1 MSLDIKTSVI
11 KPKRQTY
18 ANVAERFGEDRPASR
33 YEEAT
38 YDMQPAANF
47 HYRPTWDPAHL
58 LYDATRTSIKMA
70 DWYAFKDPR
79 QFYYGTYTIARN
91 KLMDACET
99 NFAFVEKRELITTVA
114 PVWVD
119 KAVRYL
125 LPLRHYE
132 WGANMNNTNITHI
145 GYGTAITQACIFT
158 AMDRL
163 GIAQILSRIGL
174 LLDGNTGEV
183 LGKTRE
189 TWTADPMWQGLRR
202 AVEDSFV
209 LEDWFEQF
217 IAQNVVLDG
226 FVYPLI
232 YDHCDRA
239 GLAHGGTALSMLTEF
254 MTDWYGD
261 HCRWVDQLVKV
272 TAAES
277 PENAALLGRWVR
289 AWMARAEDAVAP
301 VAGFVLAGE
310 GAAALAATRDALL
323 TRLKKAGLPMDAEI
337 AR

>member
-18 ANVAERFGEDRPASR
+18 LNLAERFGEDRPASR

-38 YDMQPAANF
+38 YDMQPSANF

-58 LYDATRTSIKMA
+58 LYDPARTAIKMA

-79 QFYYGTYTIARN
+79 QLYYGTYTIARN

-99 NFAFVEKRELITTVA
+99 NFAFVEKRGLVATVEQA
-114 PVWVD
+114 WSEKV
-119 KAVRYL
+119 ARYL

-132 WGANMNNTNITHI
+132 WGANMNNTNITHV
-145 GYGTAITQACIFT
+145 GYGTAITQACIFA

-174 LLDGNTGEV
+174 LLDGNTGTV

-189 TWTADPMWQGLRR
+189 TWVEDPMWQDLRR

-209 LEDWFEQF
+209 LDDWFEQLV
-217 IAQNVVLDG
+217 AQNLALDG
-226 FVYPLI
+226 FVFPLV

-254 MTDWYGD
+254 MIDWYAD

-277 PENAALLGRWVR
+277 PENAARLGRW
-289 AWMARAEDAVAP
+289 AGQWMARAEHAVAP
-301 VAGFVLAGE
+301 LAEYVLADE
-310 GAAALAATRDALL
+310 AAAALRAVREGLY
-323 TRLKKAGLPMDAEI
+323 TRLKKAGLAMAEN
-337 AR
+337 AS